1 MDCSPPGSS
10 VLCPWDFPGKN
21 TGMGCHFLLQGIFPT
36 QGLNSH
42 LLHCRQILYHPSHQG
57 SPTKCCQS
65 LSHVRL
71 CCNPMDCKPA
81 RLLCPWD
88 FPVKNTGVGCHFCLQ
103 GIFLTQRLNP
113 SLPHRQVDSLPLS
126 HKGHLFSGLACN
138 LRQKASQTKHKTLLC
153 SIQPRQDKRIHQ
165 SAHTV
170 PKKALAGTSSP
181 IFKVLKMVLGALKVI
196 A

>member
-1 MDCSPPGSS
+1 MTPGPCELHISECEKVKVKAPESCLTLCNCMDYVPPGSS
-10 VLCPWDFPGKN
+10 V
-21 TGMGCHFLLQGIFPT
+21 QGIFP
-36 QGLNSH
+36 NKS
-42 LLHCRQILYHPSHQG
+42 S
-57 SPTKCCQS
+57 
-65 LSHVRL
+65 
-71 CCNPMDCKPA
+71 
-81 RLLCPWD
+81 
-88 FPVKNTGVGCHFCLQ
+88 GVGCHFCLQ